1 MTIQNRPAR
10 KILIMSYLFPP
21 VGGIGV
27 QRALSLAKYLPP
39 CGFEVHVL
47 KANNA
52 GGPVHDPALVKQIPA
67 GVTVH
72 ESFTP
77 EISFAIRQKLWTRM
91 RRGNGSPAAKNG
103 SAAKS

>member
-1 MTIQNRPAR
+1 MQIQNRPAR

-47 KANNA
+47 KAN
-52 GGPVHDPALVKQIPA
+52 
-67 GVTVH
+67 
-72 ESFTP
+72 TP
-77 EISFAIRQKLWTRM
+77 EDRCTTLNWSVRSR
-91 RRGNGSPAAKNG
+91 PA
-103 SAAKS
+103 